1 MLNIYLWFQA
11 VAQSHT
17 HKLPREVSLYET
29 EKERSNESVSR
40 EGSQESSSKIH
51 IWMTL
56 PQKPA
61 TDTILFLNIIVS

>member
-40 EGSQESSSKIH
+40 EGSQESVAAKFI
-51 IWMTL
+51 
-56 PQKPA
+56 
-61 TDTILFLNIIVS
+61 FE